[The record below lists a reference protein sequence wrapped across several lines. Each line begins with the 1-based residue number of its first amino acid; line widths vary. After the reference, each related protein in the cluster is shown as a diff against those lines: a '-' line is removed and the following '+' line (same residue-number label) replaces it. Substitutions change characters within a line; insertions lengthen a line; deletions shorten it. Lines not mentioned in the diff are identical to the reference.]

1 MKMYAYNNS
10 SKSAIALANA
20 LGIKR
25 LHLNGKLFKNPQELI
40 LNWGN
45 SSLTKR
51 SWFDEQQFINSPLAV
66 ATAINKLQAFKTL
79 EGHCPLPPF
88 TESRAE
94 ASWWLPG
101 AVVCRTVLNGHSG
114 NGIVIAETEEQLV
127 DAPLYTKYIKKEHE
141 YRLHVFNGKVF
152 HVQKKARSKAV
163 ADENVNWKIRN
174 HGNGFIYAHVGVD
187 VEDATKQIAVNAVA
201 ALGLDFGAVDM
212 MVTKAGVWYVLEV
225 NTACGLENTTL
236 EKYVEQFKQFV

>member
-10 SKSAIALANA
+10 SKSAIAFANA

-25 LHLNGKLFKNPQELI
+25 IKHEGNPLVVDGI
-40 LNWGN
+40 INWGA
-45 SSLTKR
+45 SSFKR
-51 SWFDEQQFINSPLAV
+51 NIQPFQGTLLNRPECVKKAV
-66 ATAINKLQAFKTL
+66 NKLQAFKAL

-114 NGIVIAETEEQLV
+114 AGIVIAETEEQLV